1 MTLWPLARS
10 LERKLADEYTALIR
24 EQAVA
29 LHEQEVALEASRQR
43 NRGLIAEVASL
54 RMALGQAQTLIASGL
69 PERNKM
75 AAALVCDLGCAEN
88 LASMAACLKS
98 EADGS
103 EFSEAL
109 AEIKRSM
116 TPFWMRMAA
125 AAIGHFDHL
134 KWGQDH

>member
-1 MTLWPLARS
+1 MSFWPLARS
-10 LERKLADEYTALIR
+10 ADRKLADEYTALIR
-24 EQAVA
+24 EQSVA

-43 NRGLIAEVASL
+43 NRGLIAEVTSL

-88 LASMAACLKS
+88 IASMAACLKS
-98 EADGS
+98 EADGTD
-103 EFSEAL
+103 FSESL
-109 AEIKRSM
+109 TEIKRLMPS
-116 TPFWMRMAA
+116 FWMRMSA